1 MANGSPLIQGC
12 RRDRGVKLRAQGR
25 STRGDRLIGDG
36 HLSPRKASRIP
47 PSNPEQDCS
56 RFPAIL
62 PGLHRFS
69 PLGGKAAL
77 SAFLSSSSLCNPP
90 FPMNSLVP
98 VAHPHPFSQSYV
110 SLVVAIL
117 YFFALFAL
125 LSNPD
130 SEFSFFSQPT
140 TRTQSYTRNPT
151 HAIPHAAIPPAG
163 NPTRRQS

>member
-1 MANGSPLIQGC
+1 MLLQGH
-12 RRDRGVKLRAQGR
+12 
-25 STRGDRLIGDG
+25 G

-140 TRTQSYTRNPT
+140 THTQSYTRNPT
-151 HAIPHAAIPPAG
+151 RTSREQQSHGRQSRMRQAIPHAAIPPVG